1 MDHERRDI
9 RLRLSVTFLLLLQFA
24 SNVKAT
30 GAAVPLA
37 YAAHGYAGYAPYA
50 HGYLGGLVAHPNGA
64 VVPVDEPAVQAAK
77 AEHFAAKAEHFAAKG
92 LPAVAVFFTYGG
104 SGGSGGGLGAKC
116 FDAYDCNELNPC
128 CAGVGAAVGEDQFGT
143 CGTDASGHCG
153 GAVTID
159 RPGQDVPRLPKTCP
173 PPPESCGGGVRGS
186 LARVSSRRR
195 PYAGLGT
202 RFSVF
207 NALGPIPIG
216 RR

>member
-9 RLRLSVTFLLLLQFA
+9 RLRLSATFLLLLQFA
-24 SNVKAT
+24 SNIKAT
-30 GAAVPLA
+30 GAAAPLA

-77 AEHFAAKAEHFAAKG
+77 AEHFAAKG

-116 FDAYDCNELNPC
+116 FDAYNCNEQNPC
-128 CAGVGAAVGEDQFGT
+128 CAGTDTEDEVQVGT

-153 GAVTID
+153 PNPFTID
-159 RPGQDVPRLPKTCP
+159 RPGQDVPAPYTLLY
-173 PPPESCGGGVRGS
+173 GAFG
-186 LARVSSRRR
+186 RVSTRRR
-195 PYAGLGT
+195 ASAGGGT

-207 NALGPIPIG
+207 NVLGPFIG

>member
-153 GAVTID
+153 PLTVTID
-159 RPGQDVPRLPKTCP
+159 RPGQDAPVPKDSSYYDPNRQGYGRVSTRRGRGV
-173 PPPESCGGGVRGS
+173 GGGC
-186 LARVSSRRR
+186 R
-195 PYAGLGT
+195 P
-202 RFSVF
+202 SVF
-207 NALGPIPIG
+207 GIFC
-216 RR
+216 